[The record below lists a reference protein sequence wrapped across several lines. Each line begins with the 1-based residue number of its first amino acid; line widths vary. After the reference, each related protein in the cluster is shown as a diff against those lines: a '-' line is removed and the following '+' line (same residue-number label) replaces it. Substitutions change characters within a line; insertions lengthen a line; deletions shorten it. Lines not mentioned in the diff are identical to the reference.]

1 MTFWKNKKADEITKS
16 LFLNKVIKILIYKKC
31 ASIIVNSI
39 NCEIQKKLE
48 SLGK

>member
-16 LFLNKVIKILIYKKC
+16 LFLNKVKNINYKKC